1 MGKKHFDLES
11 MLVAMKHPI
20 DGSIFTDQ
28 DIYSIN
34 LANNGTQ
41 EYYWL
46 QQSLSY
52 EQTETEIIEIDE
64 DTQIEIAKGL
74 LKIKYYSTSLI
85 SDRFIR
91 PSLSTDG
98 LTLTVSRDLFGNYGA
113 FLVNVPHLKSFRN
126 PEVGDIVYAVNSTN
140 KVFITGKAAK
150 ITSINNNVITLSAA
164 ITNIGSAVLA
174 YASGRVLDISSG
186 NIIAKE
192 EDGILVSFDGD
203 SSMKLYKR
211 PLTNYDTDIYLSS
224 DSITGFSMRKGGKG
238 TITLKSV

>member
-1 MGKKHFDLES
+1 MGNKHFDLES
-11 MLVAMKHPI
+11 MLVAMEHPI
-20 DGSIFTDQ
+20 DGSTFTDQ

-52 EQTETEIIEIDE
+52 GQT
-64 DTQIEIAKGL
+64 DTDPNKGL
-74 LKIKYYSTSLI
+74 LKVKYYSTSLI

-126 PEVGDIVYAVNSTN
+126 PEVGDIVYAVNSTT

-192 EDGILVSFDGD
+192 EDGLLVSFDGD

>member
-1 MGKKHFDLES
+1 MGNKHFDLES
-11 MLVAMKHPI
+11 MLVAMEHPI

-34 LANNGTQ
+34 LANNGIQ

-52 EQTETEIIEIDE
+52 EQTETDPN
-64 DTQIEIAKGL
+64 KGL
-74 LKIKYYSTSLI
+74 LKVKYYSTSLI

-91 PSLSTDG
+91 PSLSTNG
-98 LTLTVSRDLFGNYGA
+98 LTLTVSRDGFGNYGA
-113 FLVNVPHLKSFRN
+113 FVVEVPQLKSFRN
-126 PEVGDIVYAVNSTN
+126 PEVGDIVYAVNSTT

-150 ITSINNNVITLSAA
+150 ITSIDNNVITLSAA
-164 ITNIGSAVLA
+164 ITNIGSAILA

-192 EDGILVSFDGD
+192 EDGLLVSFDGD

-211 PLTNYDTDIYLSS
+211 PLSNYDTDIYLSS
-224 DSITGFSMRKGGKG
+224 DSITGFSMRKGSKG

>member
-1 MGKKHFDLES
+1 MGNKHFDLES
-11 MLVAMKHPI
+11 MLVAMEHPI

-52 EQTETEIIEIDE
+52 EQT
-64 DTQIEIAKGL
+64 DTDPNKGL
-74 LKIKYYSTSLI
+74 LKVKYYSTSLI

-91 PSLSTDG
+91 PSLSTNG
-98 LTLTVSRDLFGNYGA
+98 LTLTVSRDGFGNYGA

-126 PEVGDIVYAVNSTN
+126 PEVGDIVYAVNSTT

-192 EDGILVSFDGD
+192 EDGLLVSFDGD

>member
-11 MLVAMKHPI
+11 MLVAMGHPI
-20 DGSIFTDQ
+20 NGSTFTDQ

-52 EQTETEIIEIDE
+52 EQTETEIDEETEIV
-64 DTQIEIAKGL
+64 IARGL